1 MSLPSDLEERVKA
14 CFRVVF
20 PQLSEHEIRSA
31 SPASVGAWDSM
42 ATVMLVSAI
51 DEEFGIELDLDR
63 LNELDSFSN
72 ICACVR
78 DVCASAVLT
87 EKATFANKSTLSR
100 RGEVDH

>member
-1 MSLPSDLEERVKA
+1 MSKPNGLEQRVKA

-20 PQLSEHEIRSA
+20 PHLAEPEIGSA
-31 SPASVGAWDSM
+31 SPATVEAWDSM

-63 LNELDSFSN
+63 LNELDSFDN

-78 DVCASAVLT
+78 DLCPTS
-87 EKATFANKSTLSR
+87 
-100 RGEVDH
+100 